1 MADGNMGTGVIGS
14 DKSGEGGWI
23 TTRLNELINWGR
35 RNSLW
40 PMPFGTACCAIEMM
54 ATLSSRYDLARF
66 GAEVIRFSPRQSDL
80 MIVSGRVCIKMMPV
94 LIEIYNQMPEPKWCI
109 SMGACASS
117 GGVFDTYTMIQG
129 VDQFI
134 PVDVYIPGCPP
145 RPEGLIDA
153 VMLIQQKIKRNE
165 RNLKLYDRTKHPL
178 DFQPVALV
186 SNAAEAPAEL
196 TGTRHSLPKADYA
209 LEETLFFPPEREREV
224 KHTIHLMAGAP
235 KDPDTGI

>member
-1 MADGNMGTGVIGS
+1 MAELGTGVIGS
-14 DKSGEGGWI
+14 EKSGEGGWI
-23 TTRLNELINWGR
+23 TTKLNELINWGR

-80 MIVSGRVCIKMMPV
+80 MIVSGRICLKMMPV

-109 SMGACASS
+109 SMGACAST

-129 VDQFI
+129 VDQYI

-145 RPEGLIDA
+145 RPESLIDA

-165 RNLKLYDRTKHPL
+165 RNTKLYDRTKHPL
-178 DFQPVALV
+178 DFEPVALV
-186 SNAAEAPAEL
+186 SNAAEAPPQL
-196 TGTRHSLPKADYA
+196 TGTLHSLPEKDRS
-209 LEETLFFPPEREREV
+209 LQEDLFGPPERGVKHVGHIGTREV
-224 KHTIHLMAGAP
+224 GTKQV
-235 KDPDTGI
+235 

>member
-1 MADGNMGTGVIGS
+1 MTFKPLPAAVTADVNLGDS
-14 DKSGEGGWI
+14 FI
-23 TTRLNELINWGR
+23 TTRVDAVVNWGR

-54 ATLSSRYDLARF
+54 ATLSSRYDMARF

-80 MIVSGRVCIKMMPV
+80 MIVSGRISIKMMPV

-109 SMGACASS
+109 SMGACAST
-117 GGVFDTYTMIQG
+117 GGVFDTYTLIQG

-145 RPEGLIDA
+145 RPESLIDA
-153 VMLIQQKIKRNE
+153 VMLIQQKIRRNE
-165 RNLKLYDRTKHPL
+165 RNTKLYDRTKHPL

-186 SNAAEAPAEL
+186 SEAAEALPEL
-196 TGTRHSLPKADYA
+196 TGSRHSLPDKDVPFA
-209 LEETLFFPPEREREV
+209 EKNFGPPEREV
-224 KHTIHLMAGAP
+224 KHVARITM
-235 KDPDTGI
+235 KE